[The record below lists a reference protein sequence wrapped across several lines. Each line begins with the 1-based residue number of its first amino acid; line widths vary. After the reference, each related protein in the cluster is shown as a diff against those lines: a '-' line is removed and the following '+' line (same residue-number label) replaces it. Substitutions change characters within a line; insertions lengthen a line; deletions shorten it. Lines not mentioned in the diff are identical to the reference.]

1 MRIWNGYGSEHSMRL
16 VLIGSFKKIRDA
28 ENTKAVIDKI
38 VEQAVKDEAFDLS
51 QAAPEDQRFSSAMT
65 EILRSNRVH
74 SLAPHDLDQFASD
87 HSISQHEDQIL
98 VRTEEADLSAFIKI
112 FIDAGAR
119 VEIYSAH
126 DYPEDDDQSN

>member
-1 MRIWNGYGSEHSMRL
+1 MKIWNGYGSEHSMRL

-38 VEQAVKDEAFDLS
+38 VDQAVKDEAFDLS
-51 QAAPEDQRFSSAMT
+51 HSSPEDQRFSSSMT
-65 EILRSNRVH
+65 EILQANRIH
-74 SLAPHDLDQFASD
+74 SLAPHDIDQFASD
-87 HSISQHEDQIL
+87 HSINQHEDQIL